1 MERYLYLE
9 VSGTDYMM
17 LPASRILAIDGAS
30 ATSIEIF
37 YQTLLA
43 DPTDETANDEQAKAV
58 ITVTS
63 GDAKAFLHDLAEAI
77 NSLPKNHVGFIDV
90 EALPTSATV
99 ASIGISGVA

>member
-43 DPTDETANDEQAKAV
+43 DPTDETADDQQAKAV
-58 ITVTS
+58 ITVAS
-63 GDAKAFLHDLAEAI
+63 GDAKAFLHDLAEAV
-77 NSLPKNHVGFIDV
+77 NGVAKNHIGFIDV

-99 ASIGISGVA
+99 DSIALTGGA

>member
-9 VSGTDYMM
+9 VSATDYMM

-43 DPTDETANDEQAKAV
+43 DPTDETAADEQAKAV
-58 ITVTS
+58 ITVAS
-63 GDAKAFLHDLAEAI
+63 GAAKAFLHDLSAAI
-77 NSLPKNHVGFIDV
+77 NGLSKNHLGFIDV
-90 EALPTSATV
+90 EALPTAATV